1 MFQVYYKY
9 PTVRDLTAE
18 GTKAQD
24 LEGSLHST
32 HLCKAPTVG
41 ILLALTLGFRPTPPC
56 LQPDGIAMM
65 LHPRTAAMLTAVPT
79 AQPSSCLL
87 LRTWPLP

>member
-65 LHPRTAAMLTAVPT
+65 LHLGLLQCSLQCHHLLAFADMAFALT
-79 AQPSSCLL
+79 
-87 LRTWPLP
+87 